1 VRYRT
6 AAILCFAL
14 IGGMFVAP
22 SVILSVFPSLNH
34 KISHPI
40 PAHEEI
46 LLQIAL
52 FCLSFRWLLLLP
64 TVGLGVSF
72 AIAGMTRASRTRRR

>member
-1 VRYRT
+1 MRYRT
-6 AAILCFAL
+6 VAILCFAL
-14 IGGMFVAP
+14 IVGMFVAP

-34 KISHPI
+34 KISRPI
-40 PAHEEI
+40 PAYEEI
-46 LLQIAL
+46 LLQVSL

-72 AIAGMTRASRTRRR
+72 AILEMTRGSRARRR

>member
-6 AAILCFAL
+6 ASILCFAL
-14 IGGMFVAP
+14 IGGMFIVP
-22 SVILSVFPSLNH
+22 SLILSMFPSLNQ
-34 KISHPI
+34 KVPVSI
-40 PAHEEI
+40 PVYEEI

-52 FCLSFRWLLLLP
+52 FCVRFRWLLLLP

-72 AIAGMTRASRTRRR
+72 AIAEMTSASRRRS

>member
-6 AAILCFAL
+6 AAVLCFAL
-14 IGGMFVAP
+14 IGGMFVLP
-22 SVILSVFPSLNH
+22 SIILDIFPSLDH
-34 KISHPI
+34 AIHRPI
-40 PAHEEI
+40 PAYEEI
-46 LLQIAL
+46 LLQITL

-72 AIAGMTRASRTRRR
+72 TIAAMTSASRARR

>member
-1 VRYRT
+1 MRYKT
-6 AAILCFAL
+6 VAILCFVL
-14 IGGMFVAP
+14 IVGMFVLP
-22 SVILSVFPSLNH
+22 SVVLSVFPSLNH
-34 KISHPI
+34 KVDHPI
-40 PAHEEI
+40 PVYEEI

-72 AIAGMTRASRTRRR
+72 AIAGMTSASRTRR